1 MSGSSMGKLLLR
13 PSAALVILAAPVVGV
28 AAAIRIGQRQ

>member
-28 AAAIRIGQRQ
+28 AAAICIGQRQ